1 VRFAEGLSKEEIYK
15 GPGLEAA
22 LGLCSIKGII
32 SAMFSSTQLI
42 KSSAKNSWAIDK
54 HVARYF

>member
-1 VRFAEGLSKEEIYK
+1 MRFAEGLSKEEIYK

-42 KSSAKNSWAIDK
+42 KVIQREKFVGD
-54 HVARYF
+54 R